1 MILLVA
7 VSVVV
12 GLVYG
17 RLPAA
22 VAERVFDG
30 PDAPLLVRSDLLR
43 PLAVTHSAPALAVG
57 VQVMSG
63 ALFGAAAVVIGER
76 WVLVAYLW
84 FVAVT
89 LTLTLTDLDRKLIPN
104 RILFPGF
111 GVAVAFL
118 IGGAFLDG
126 SGGDL
131 GRAAAG
137 AGAYFA
143 FLLLL
148 ALVARQ
154 GFGMGD
160 VKLGALLG
168 AFLAFEGWS
177 ILVVGS
183 VGAFVLGGVVSILL
197 LAFRIKGRKDS
208 IPFGPFLVLGAYIAL
223 AAGQAIA
230 DWYGG

>member
-1 MILLVA
+1 LILLVA
-7 VSVVV
+7 ASVVV

-22 VAERVFDG
+22 VAERVFGGDE
-30 PDAPLLVRSDLLR
+30 APLLMRSDALR
-43 PLAVTHSAPALAVG
+43 PLVVSHSRPAVAVG
-57 VQVMSG
+57 VQIACG
-63 ALFGAAAVVIGER
+63 ALFGATAAVIGER

-111 GVAVAFL
+111 GIAVSLLAVAAL
-118 IGGAFLDG
+118 LDR
-126 SGGDL
+126 SWGDL
-131 GRAAAG
+131 GRALG
-137 AGAYFA
+137 GSVGYFG
-143 FLLLL
+143 FLLLV
-148 ALVARQ
+148 ALLSRH

-177 ILVVGS
+177 ILVVGAL
-183 VGAFVLGGVVSILL
+183 GAFILGGVVSILL
-197 LAFRIKGRKDS
+197 LTLRVKGRKDS
-208 IPFGPFLVLGAYIAL
+208 IPFGPYLVLGAYVAI
-223 AAGQAIA
+223 AAGREIA
-230 DWYGG
+230 DWYRG